1 MTPRIVLVVVGILIL
16 VAAAVIFARHEM
28 RRMTLGTFYLDDSG
42 RASYSGVFEFE
53 QTPNDIRDRK
63 FIILRVQKKDL
74 SLPNERNRRNDS
86 SYYGGF
92 NNQEERG
99 KANER

>member
-1 MTPRIVLVVVGILIL
+1 MTDVILTL
-16 VAAAVIFARHEM
+16 VAIVALIVVIALFTKRQIN
-28 RRMTLGTFYLDDSG
+28 RMTLGTFLIDDSG
-42 RASYSGVFEFE
+42 KASFNGVFEFE
-53 QTPNDIRDRK
+53 RMPEDIWNRHW
-63 FIILRVQKKDL
+63 ILMRVEKTDL

-99 KANER
+99 NANER

>member
-1 MTPRIVLVVVGILIL
+1 MTDVLLI
-16 VAAAVIFARHEM
+16 VAAVVALVCVLIVFAKRQIS
-28 RRMTLGTFYLDDSG
+28 RMTLGTFHIDDSG
-42 RASYSGVFEFE
+42 KASFNGVFEFE
-53 QTPNDIRDRK
+53 RMPEDIWNRHW
-63 FIILRVQKKDL
+63 IIMRVEKTDL